1 MSNREIQ
8 SLIDSN
14 KILKQ
19 HIEFLRV
26 KLKKTENALEM
37 VVNMSEV
44 DNLDKLEKFDITFSV
59 N

>member
-8 SLIDSN
+8 SIIDSN

-26 KLKKTENALEM
+26 KLKKTETALEM